1 MAADPFRLVV
11 FTGNLQRPSRS
22 RALADLIARRVQ
34 QQAPVSIE
42 PYDIID
48 AGPGLGAAL
57 TRAQLSPAALRVV
70 EAIESADALIVSAPV
85 YKGSYP
91 GLFKHLIDFID
102 MNALT
107 GMPVI
112 LAATGGGQRHALVV
126 EHQLRPLFGFFSA
139 LTLPTGIYADD
150 KSFEGAEQV
159 DPGNLARIELAATQ
173 AAQILGHRAPQSAEV
188 PRHRVSGNVV
198 SLGPPG

>member
-1 MAADPFRLVV
+1 MTADPFRLVT

-70 EAIESADALIVSAPV
+70 EAIESADALVVSAPV

-150 KSFEGAEQV
+150 KSFDNYEQT
-159 DPGNLARIELAATQ
+159 DPGILARVELAAGQ
-173 AAQILGHRAPQSAEV
+173 LAQVLTRRVPHRYEAVPQPHLS
-188 PRHRVSGNVV
+188 NVV
-198 SLGPPG
+198 SLKG